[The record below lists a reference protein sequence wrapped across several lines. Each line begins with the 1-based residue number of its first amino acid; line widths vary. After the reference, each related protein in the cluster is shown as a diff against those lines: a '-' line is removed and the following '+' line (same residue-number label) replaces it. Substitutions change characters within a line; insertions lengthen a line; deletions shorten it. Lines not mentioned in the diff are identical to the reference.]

1 MTALNEVRVFFRIA
15 DSDTHGVVPA
25 IGNGNQMRVDGR
37 PHCCNEAGQR
47 ITKIFVLA
55 APEAVPLH
63 YDTAAEDVVFHV
75 QARQCLAFLRKER
88 IASITAL
95 PCASRSC
102 DTRSQSSVVT
112 FAAAL
117 FAESIDLMFFVA
129 GFMLSS
135 SRNVARVIFGT
146 LRQMKPTLELNPT
159 AGTLRFNRAGK
170 SCTGACQLVEPV
182 WGRRRKGSARDR
194 PWRRSGSSVGNKFLF
209 PCDPKLRYREC
220 LLYDRAPQNLRF
232 AVVAVCAARRLHI
245 HRCVRPTRPRDG
257 TGHIWAPDCCA
268 LHCRQP
274 SRRVPSR
281 LWRLVLDS

>member
-1 MTALNEVRVFFRIA
+1 TTR
-15 DSDTHGVVPA
+15 
-25 IGNGNQMRVDGR
+25 
-37 PHCCNEAGQR
+37 
-47 ITKIFVLA
+47 
-55 APEAVPLH
+55 
-63 YDTAAEDVVFHV
+63 
-75 QARQCLAFLRKER
+75 LRKMSSFMYKPASAWHSSGER

-117 FAESIDLMFFVA
+117 FAESIDLMFFAA

-182 WGRRRKGSARDR
+182 WDRRRKGSARDR
-194 PWRRSGSSVGNKFLF
+194 SWRWSGSSVDNKFLF

-220 LLYDRAPQNLRF
+220 LLHDRAPKNLRF
-232 AVVAVCAARRLHI
+232 AVVAVCAARRHHT
-245 HRCVRPTRPRDG
+245 HRCVRPTRQRDG
-257 TGHIWAPDCCA
+257 TEHIQAPDCCA
-268 LHCRQP
+268 ARCRRP
-274 SRRVPSR
+274 SHHVRSPQRH
-281 LWRLVLDS
+281 LVLDS